1 MQPTLVA
8 RAADSRRYVYI
19 MNIEEAQSL
28 VQTELD
34 KSTDPDDDDQ
44 YVILEEETIEKEWG
58 WVFFYQSKKY
68 IESGDI
74 GEMLPGNAPY
84 IVNKKNG
91 RLHVAG
97 TAEDIEY
104 YINEFEQSLL

>member
-1 MQPTLVA
+1 
-8 RAADSRRYVYI
+8 

-28 VQTELD
+28 VQAELD
-34 KSTDPDDDDQ
+34 KNTDPYDGDRC
-44 YVILEEETIEKEWG
+44 VILEEETIEKEWG

-68 IESGDI
+68 IETGDI
-74 GEMLPGNAPY
+74 GEMLAGNTPY

-91 RLHVAG
+91 QLHETG

-104 YINEFEQSLL
+104 YISELEQTLR